1 MPLRAP
7 IRKESFAN
15 GEQAAPHPGSGWCL
29 SYRPLGFRG
38 KLPGPALVGL
48 APAQAIKLRAFSSNS
63 SRPTIGSNLWSE
75 ARGNIQALRG
85 SVMFLT
91 HSNGECST
99 FSFLEGRRVGKS
111 QYISNVRPEAYKS
124 GSRVQCANFF
134 REIFRP
140 RRRSPATRV

>member
-1 MPLRAP
+1 MV
-7 IRKESFAN
+7 EETFVC
-15 GEQAAPHPGSGWCL
+15 GEYADRRQGSGRCR
-29 SYRPLGFRG
+29 SYRPLGALGG

>member
-48 APAQAIKLRAFSSNS
+48 APAQAVKSRAVSPNS
-63 SRPTIGSNLWSE
+63 SRPTKCSNLWKSIHAIF
-75 ARGNIQALRG
+75 ARWTGINEIGKPGGKALR
-85 SVMFLT
+85 
-91 HSNGECST
+91 NG
-99 FSFLEGRRVGKS
+99 GRWRQRKIIVARALWPPG
-111 QYISNVRPEAYKS
+111 
-124 GSRVQCANFF
+124 
-134 REIFRP
+134 P
-140 RRRSPATRV
+140 RRAVWPGRQSNLQSPGSSRPPGRKPPAPR